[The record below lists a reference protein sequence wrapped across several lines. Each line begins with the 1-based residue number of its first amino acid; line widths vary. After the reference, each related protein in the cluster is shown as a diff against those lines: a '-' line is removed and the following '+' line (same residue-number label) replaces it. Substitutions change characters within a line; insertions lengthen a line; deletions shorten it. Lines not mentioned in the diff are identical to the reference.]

1 MNKAVVLFV
10 LLFFFVSCTSNE
22 TTAIPPIENTPTVT
36 NTISSPPTKVTPKTT
51 PFPTIAISV
60 ENVFTFDE
68 MKLAIGF
75 DTPLGFKEGLSA
87 SVITLTEANA
97 PFELPYPQHARILF
111 TAYANGREDILADG
125 IRIFRAKDV
134 DALEAGILGELEAA
148 LTGQSDHRIDFPRL
162 PGAGSMVD
170 AQVRLQAFQNGN
182 GYRYLILKSFDASSL
197 SDTQLT
203 FLYQGVTADE
213 KFFVSVVAQVDAP
226 FLQEYVNQILTTP
239 EEIKNYFQTINE
251 HVENADANS
260 FEPSLTIL
268 DEMIASMVII
278 EK

>member
-10 LLFFFVSCTSNE
+10 LLLFLVSCTSNE
-22 TTAIPPIENTPTVT
+22 TTAIPPIENIPTVT
-36 NTISSPPTKVTPKTT
+36 NTISSPTEVTPKAT

-68 MKLAIGF
+68 MNLAVGF
-75 DTPLGFKEGLSA
+75 DTPLGFEEGLST

-111 TAYANGREDILADG
+111 TAYTNGREDILADG
-125 IRIFRAKDV
+125 IRIFRVEDV
-134 DALEAGILGELEAA
+134 DALEAGILGELEAV

-162 PGAGSMVD
+162 PGAGSIID
-170 AQVRLQAFQNGN
+170 SQIRLQAFQNGD

-197 SDTQLT
+197 SNTQLT
-203 FLYQGVTADE
+203 FLYQGLTLDQ
-213 KFFVSVVAQVDAP
+213 KFFVSVVAQVNAP
-226 FLQEYVNQILTTP
+226 FLQEYVNQTLTTP
-239 EEIKNYFQTINE
+239 EEFENYFQTINE
-251 HVENADANS
+251 QVENADANS
-260 FEPSLTIL
+260 FEPSLNIL
-268 DEMIASMVII
+268 DEMIASIVII